1 MRVFESILWVR
12 RILVVCA
19 ILGFAV
25 ATDIEDTGPWTS
37 NGPEGGSI
45 RSLAI
50 DPTNTSTL
58 YAGTDGGGV
67 SKSSDMGAGWAGV
80 NSGLTNLFVRGLALD
95 PASTSTLYAGTS
107 RGVFKSSDGG
117 DNWMRVNS
125 GLINISVRALAVD
138 PTNPSTLYAGTS
150 GGGVSKS
157 TDGGG
162 NWEGISTGL
171 TNTAVRALAVDPS
184 NPSILYAGT
193 DGGLFKSTDMG
204 ANWEGINNSL
214 ISTRVLTLAIDPSN
228 TSTLYAGTRGAG
240 GFKSSDGGA
249 NWEGINNGLTN
260 STVNAL
266 AIDPNNTPTLYAGAF
281 GGVFKSSDGGGNWA
295 EINNGLTNTAVRAL
309 AVDPSNT
316 SILYAGTDGGL
327 FKSTD
332 MGANWVGI
340 NNGLTSTF
348 IDALAVDP
356 GGTST
361 LYTGTQGR
369 GVFKS
374 TDEGGNWVGIN
385 SGLTNTFV
393 RALAID
399 PTNPATLHVGTQG
412 GGVFSFVQRPGWL
425 YAAGNP
431 LGTEA
436 QFDGLALTNFSN
448 SSDTANLV
456 AVSSRSGIASVQTEA
471 PRGNGNQ
478 ATVVLEAGQQTALL
492 RTDLFEGDP
501 NEPAW
506 IELTSDTGEIGTFF
520 QFGTGTLSQLDGGV
534 AITETSDR
542 IVLTRVLDGPTAFGG
557 QPVTTRVSILNPN
570 EDPVTIDLEYRPAGN
585 QGATQGTSS
594 LTTTIAG
601 RSFLDEQAADLF
613 GLNLAGEGAQLS
625 GGIITGE
632 VTEGEGVVAFEV
644 IQLTNQSTVLGL
656 NAATGNPT
664 TRAYSA
670 QLAYQPGL
678 FTSVNVFNGSD
689 GARNVTLRA
698 VGEDGSQHGDAVA
711 MVLDPGEQFTGD
723 AAQLFGA
730 AAGPNPAQ
738 RESFVG
744 SLVVEADGEGV
755 VGDVIFGD
763 SASFAF
769 AASLPLQTET
779 FTEALFNQVAN
790 VSGFFTGLAFFY
802 PVSSQEG
809 SPQGP
814 QPDAEVTIQ
823 VFRPSGEMVGL
834 SVVTLAPGERIS
846 QLVEQLVGDI
856 ELAGGYVRVFSTGAI
871 IGQMLFGVIG
881 PGDIQLFSAVPPTVV
896 SS

>member
-1 MRVFESILWVR
+1 MGHSMTHQHLH
-12 RILVVCA
+12 
-19 ILGFAV
+19 
-25 ATDIEDTGPWTS
+25 S
-37 NGPEGGSI
+37 S
-45 RSLAI
+45 
-50 DPTNTSTL
+50 L
-58 YAGTDGGGV
+58 YAGTFGGGV
-67 SKSSDMGAGWAGV
+67 FQSTDMGASWVAI
-80 NSGLTNLFVRGLALD
+80 NNGLTGSRVEALSLD
-95 PASTSTLYAGTS
+95 PGNPSTLYAGTS
-107 RGVFKSSDGG
+107 DGGVFKSTDMGAS
-117 DNWMRVNS
+117 WVAINS

-193 DGGLFKSTDMG
+193 DGGLFKSSGHGSQLGGDQQ
-204 ANWEGINNSL
+204 
-214 ISTRVLTLAIDPSN
+214 RPDQHPSPYPGN
-228 TSTLYAGTRGAG
+228 RSQQHLHPVCRHSRRG

-249 NWEGINNGLTN
+249 NWVGINNGLTN
-260 STVNAL
+260 NSLDSL
-266 AIDPNNTPTLYAGAF
+266 AIDPASASTLYAGTLG
-281 GGVFKSSDGGGNWA
+281 GGVFKS
-295 EINNGLTNTAVRAL
+295 
-309 AVDPSNT
+309 
-316 SILYAGTDGGL
+316 TDGG
-327 FKSTD
+327 D
-332 MGANWVGI
+332 NWVGT

-881 PGDIQLFSAVPPTVV
+881 PGGIQLFSAVPPTVV

>member
-1 MRVFESILWVR
+1 MPVPTGAECPR
-12 RILVVCA
+12 A
-19 ILGFAV
+19 
-25 ATDIEDTGPWTS
+25 ATWEPTG
-37 NGPEGGSI
+37 
-45 RSLAI
+45 R
-50 DPTNTSTL
+50 
-58 YAGTDGGGV
+58 
-67 SKSSDMGAGWAGV
+67 GV

-125 GLINISVRALAVD
+125 GLTSTNVFALALD
-138 PTNPSTLYAGTS
+138 PINSSTLYAGTS

-193 DGGLFKSTDMG
+193 
-204 ANWEGINNSL
+204 
-214 ISTRVLTLAIDPSN
+214 
-228 TSTLYAGTRGAG
+228 RGAG
-240 GFKSSDGGA
+240 GFKSSDG
-249 NWEGINNGLTN
+249 
-260 STVNAL
+260 
-266 AIDPNNTPTLYAGAF
+266 
-281 GGVFKSSDGGGNWA
+281 
-295 EINNGLTNTAVRAL
+295 
-309 AVDPSNT
+309 
-316 SILYAGTDGGL
+316 
-327 FKSTD
+327 
-332 MGANWVGI
+332 GANWVGI

-881 PGDIQLFSAVPPTVV
+881 PGGIQLFSAVPPTVM